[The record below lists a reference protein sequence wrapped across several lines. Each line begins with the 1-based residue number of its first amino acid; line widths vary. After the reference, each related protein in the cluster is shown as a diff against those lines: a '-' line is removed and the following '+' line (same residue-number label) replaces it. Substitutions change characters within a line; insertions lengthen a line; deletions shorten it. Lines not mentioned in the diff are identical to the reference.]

1 MLADIW
7 PNRFVQHTS
16 SKALLATLFVKNQE
30 KEILV
35 LEMQNT
41 TLQKLYL
48 NINLTS
54 SALEIA
60 ESDATPIDFI
70 ETTLRSDDTVLQ
82 IIRWSY

>member
-1 MLADIW
+1 
-7 PNRFVQHTS
+7 
-16 SKALLATLFVKNQE
+16 
-30 KEILV
+30 
-35 LEMQNT
+35 MQNT

-82 IIRWSY
+82 IIRWSC